1 MSATGIYGL
10 SGSGIDVDSM
20 VKVGMLTKQNE
31 YDRMYK
37 KEVRQEWTKEAYA
50 NLYSDLTTFTTSTMS
65 KYKLSSTL
73 NPQTVSSTKSEVAT
87 ATANA
92 DAPAMTHYVNVRSMS
107 SNAYLLTGNEGIK
120 RPDSEKDGSIYLR
133 DLIDTSKLGEK
144 GLKFTVADGSKVTD
158 EETGEEKLKTVTVE
172 ITYDQIM
179 KNNQTLNDLASAFN
193 NAGLNIKAVYDANND
208 SFSLYNINGGS
219 DNGVY
224 IKADDDAAAQMLGNL
239 NLHRMNVEADGTSS
253 LGVDAMKFAG
263 DYEETLSE
271 ESLSINASAVSY
283 DEASRT
289 YSGLTINGKEAAIK
303 LPADE
308 ASDVATVTIGGK
320 NYDAKFTK
328 GEDGTLSFNMNYS
341 ADTKGTATTT
351 VAYAFTLS
359 NSGGNYSAEGTSTT
373 TLTDTSK
380 MNGMAGKDASVTVD
394 GKDYITNT
402 NKLTV
407 SNVTYSFMGVGTS
420 TMTVSQDTEKLVEN
434 VKAFVDDYNKLLDKL
449 NDMYNEQKYS
459 DYDVLTES
467 QKKGMTEEQIEKWEE
482 KAKSGL
488 MYHNEYVGKL
498 ISDLREAVYTPVE
511 SVDGKYHTMMSLGIE
526 SKTDRGH
533 LKIDEDKLR
542 KVIAED
548 PDIVYQMMGNLDKDD
563 DYNKNGVVQRVS
575 DVANKSMKAIKSYA
589 GSTTEV
595 ADGSSLGKLIQ
606 DMQQKMSN
614 FKVMMNAFESALYK
628 RYDKMESAI
637 QKLGMQL
644 GYITGGQ

>member
-65 KYKLSSTL
+65 KYKMSATL
-73 NPQTVSSTKSEVAT
+73 NPQTVSSSKSEVAT

-92 DAPAMTHYVNVRSMS
+92 DAAAMTHYVNVKSMS

-120 RPDSEKDGSIYLR
+120 RTDPEQDGSLYLR
-133 DLIDTSKLGEK
+133 DLIDTSKLGDN
-144 GLKFTVADGSKVTD
+144 GLSFKVSDGN
-158 EETGEEKLKTVTVE
+158 EEKTVT
-172 ITYDQIM
+172 ITYDQLM
-179 KNNQTLNDLASAFN
+179 KNGQTLNDLVAAFN
-193 NAGLNIKAVYDANND
+193 GTGLNIKATYDANND
-208 SFSLYNINGGS
+208 TFSLYNSSGGS
-219 DNGVY
+219 ANGIY
-224 IKADDDAAAQMLGNL
+224 MKADDDAAAELLKNL
-239 NLHRMNVEADGTSS
+239 NLHTVNVADDGTSS
-253 LGVDAMKFAG
+253 LGKDALDFTN
-263 DYEETLSE
+263 YYTETTTKDLAIGGSVTHTDTPD
-271 ESLSINASAVSY
+271 S
-283 DEASRT
+283 
-289 YSGLTINGKEAAIK
+289 YSGFTIGDK
-303 LPADE
+303 D
-308 ASDVATVTIGGK
+308 ATVTLGEGNAATVKIG
-320 NYDAKFTK
+320 NDEYNATYVTN
-328 GEDGTLSFNMNYS
+328 EDGSLTFNFNVSNSTAEKKTTVVDYALTIATDNGNPAAYS
-341 ADTKGTATTT
+341 ATGKSITT
-351 VAYAFTLS
+351 V
-359 NSGGNYSAEGTSTT
+359 
-373 TLTDTSK
+373 TDANK
-380 MNGMAGKDASVTVD
+380 MVGMAGEDAKVTID
-394 GKDYITNT
+394 GKDYTSDT

-407 SNVTYSFMGVGTS
+407 SNVTYTFTGVGTS
-420 TMTVSQDTEKLVEN
+420 TMTVSQDTEKVIEN

-488 MYHNEYVGKL
+488 MHRNEYVGQL
-498 ISDLREAVYTPVE
+498 ISDLREAIYTPVE
-511 SVDGKYHTMMSLGIE
+511 SVDGKYKTMMSLGIE

-563 DYNKNGVVQRVS
+563 DYSKNGVVQRVS
-575 DVANKSMKAIKSYA
+575 DVANKAMKSIKSYA
-589 GSTTEV
+589 GTSTEV